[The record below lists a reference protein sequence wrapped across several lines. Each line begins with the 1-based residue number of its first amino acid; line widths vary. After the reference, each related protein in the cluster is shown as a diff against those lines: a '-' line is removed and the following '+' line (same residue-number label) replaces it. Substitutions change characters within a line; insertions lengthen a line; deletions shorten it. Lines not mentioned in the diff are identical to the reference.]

1 MGSTTSTRRAAWG
14 QAGPPLTGL
23 ARARSARAA
32 LCGAA
37 LALLSACASTP
48 PPSFGSPLASYD
60 VSSEYGERRGL
71 RRRPHYGIDLRAPR
85 GAPVAAV
92 ADGEILFRGRKR
104 GFGNLVMIDH
114 GGEVVTYYAHLKD
127 FAVES
132 GARVARGQTIGFV
145 GRTGNA
151 SGPHLHLELRERGEP
166 VNPRRRIPL

>member
-1 MGSTTSTRRAAWG
+1 MAV
-14 QAGPPLTGL
+14 
-23 ARARSARAA
+23 
-32 LCGAA
+32 
-37 LALLSACASTP
+37 ALLAGCASTP
-48 PPSFGSPLASYD
+48 SPARFGAPLPAYD
-60 VSSEYGERRGL
+60 VSSEFGERRGL
-71 RRRPHYGIDLRAPR
+71 RRRPHHGIDLRAPR
-85 GAPVAAV
+85 GTPVAAA
-92 ADGEILFRGRKR
+92 ADGEVIFRGKKR